1 MITIENKLLVL
12 WTGRQMKNE
21 TILTKQLLQK

>member
-1 MITIENKLLVL
+1 MKNKLLVL

-21 TILTKQLLQK
+21 IILKTIITKMTR

>member
-1 MITIENKLLVL
+1 MENKLLVL

-21 TILTKQLLQK
+21 TITKQLLQK